1 MVQLHNIT
9 RFLVERAL
17 GWFSVLE
24 TFQWKRRNLVP
35 SLILV
40 KFHTMDGV
48 ETETKTQKQ
57 LSNTNKQH
65 ILRTTF
71 FVLSISFSFAL
82 YLIFCCFSLSFS
94 SCYGSPMWVWG
105 AGGLHVSLLA
115 CENAEGIS
123 RGNRGD
129 ILNIL
134 GRQTILWF
142 KMQISSTCLQ
152 ECWGNILE

>member
-57 LSNTNKQH
+57 LSIFLYTNTNKRH

-71 FVLSISFSFAL
+71 FVLSILFSFTL
-82 YLIFCCFSLSFS
+82 YFIFCCFSLSFS

-123 RGNRGD
+123 RGKRGD

-134 GRQTILWF
+134 GRETIVRF
-142 KMQISSTCLQ
+142 
-152 ECWGNILE
+152 